1 MATRRSERRGWGR
14 GRPITFTLPK
24 GEFVLRIW
32 AREGG
37 GTAATNPRLD
47 LLCLTDDPDYLP
59 TDTDAAALKR

>member
-1 MATRRSERRGWGR
+1 
-14 GRPITFTLPK
+14 
-24 GEFVLRIW
+24 LRIW